1 MGWVSVAVLARDPIA
16 ADGARAALRG
26 RPGVRLVVGDAE
38 RQAQV
43 LIVFAG
49 NVDGALLSMVEEFVE
64 RAESSTVRVVF
75 VVSRLPEYYLLR
87 AFECGLVSVL
97 MRGEVDYDVIV
108 RATINASRARSTMP
122 EPLLFALLDRI
133 RQSQERLHS
142 TYGLTSAGLNKREIE
157 VLRLL
162 SDGLDTSEIAAKL
175 NYSERT
181 IKAVLQVMMTRLGLN
196 SRAHAVAYAI
206 RCGMV

>member
-1 MGWVSVAVLARDPIA
+1 MNWVSVAVLARDPIA
-16 ADGARAALRG
+16 ADGARAALHG
-26 RPGVRLVVGDAE
+26 RPGIRLVLGDAE
-38 RQAQV
+38 VQARV
-43 LIVFAG
+43 LIVIAG
-49 NVDGALLSMVEEFVE
+49 TVDGALLSMIEEFVE
-64 RAESSTVRVVF
+64 RAESSSVRVVL
-75 VVSRLPEYYLLR
+75 VVNRLPEYYLLR

-97 MRGEVDYDVIV
+97 AHGEVDYETIV
-108 RATINASRARSTMP
+108 RTAINANRARSTMP
-122 EPLLFALLDRI
+122 EPLLFALLERI

-162 SDGLDTSEIAAKL
+162 SDGLDTVEIAVKL

-181 IKAVLQVMMTRLGLN
+181 IKTVLQVMMTRLGLN